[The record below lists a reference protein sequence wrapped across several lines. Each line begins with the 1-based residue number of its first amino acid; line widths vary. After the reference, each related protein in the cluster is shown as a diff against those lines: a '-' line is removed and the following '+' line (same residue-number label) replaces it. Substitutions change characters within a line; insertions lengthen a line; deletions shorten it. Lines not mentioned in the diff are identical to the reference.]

1 MINEYRYFLVSNFA
15 GVNRLFVLYYTNED
29 INYKIFKTGRY
40 ILPNG
45 IIKTY
50 NVIINGKKLFWPSNR
65 FRYKK
70 IWRN

>member
-40 ILPNG
+40 I
-45 IIKTY
+45 
-50 NVIINGKKLFWPSNR
+50 
-65 FRYKK
+65 
-70 IWRN
+70 